1 MFQLTMCNGQNLG
14 VPDVCL
20 TPSPP
25 TGFIPIP
32 YPNISMSTVALP
44 TTTATTILVDG
55 TPSLN
60 MMSEIP
66 LSNGNNAG
74 VKGGAVSQVMMGP
87 TRYMLGS
94 LNYFLKGSPA
104 VKLTSLTG
112 QNGTPMNAPGM
123 TIVPSQLTVLVLS

>member
-1 MFQLTMCNGQNLG
+1 MFQLTMCNGQNMAA
-14 VPDVCL
+14 PDVCL

-25 TGFIPIP
+25 TGVIPIP

-44 TTTATTILVDG
+44 PTTAMTVLVDG

-60 MMSEIP
+60 MMSEVL
-66 LSNGNNAG
+66 LSNGDNVGA
-74 VKGGAVSQVMMGP
+74 KGGVVSQVMMGP

-94 LNYFLKGSPA
+94 FTFMLEGSPA
-104 VKLTSLTG
+104 VKLTSMTG

-123 TIVPSQLTVLVLS
+123 CIVPSQVTMLVLS